1 MGPEGG
7 RREGRRRREDDGD
20 FFELNSPFYASIGKT
35 APLLPVAQG
44 GHSAPNLAPAP
55 YDVMEGAPLELLQQG
70 HSQQASSCYSRVELL
85 QQGHSQQAH
94 ASTQPSI
101 GTAESDAV
109 VTKIATRSSCYNSG
123 QL

>member
-1 MGPEGG
+1 MTEI
-7 RREGRRRREDDGD
+7 
-20 FFELNSPFYASIGKT
+20 SPFYASIGKT

-44 GHSAPNLAPAP
+44 GHCAPNLAPAP

-94 ASTQPSI
+94 ASPQPS
-101 GTAESDAV
+101 APRS
-109 VTKIATRSSCYNSG
+109 ATRSSPKSPHGAAVTAVASCYSRG
-123 QL
+123 GL